1 MKKIVLIGDSIR
13 KGYDAYVK
21 EKLEGQAQ
29 VFFPEENCR
38 FAQYVYLNLLGW
50 KMDGNWGD
58 DVDLVHWN
66 AGLWDVGHL
75 MDEGTIT
82 TPEQYALTLR
92 RIVKRIR
99 MLFPRAV
106 IVFATSTPVIEE
118 QYGKDFWRKNA
129 DIEQYNAIAKEIMAE
144 LDVLVDDLYPVM
156 KGIPACERS
165 DMTHF
170 YTPEG
175 TKRIG
180 NAVLGCICPVLGLE
194 WEA

>member
-21 EKLEGQAQ
+21 EQLAGKAE
-29 VFFPEENCR
+29 VFYPEENCR
-38 FAQYVYLNLLGW
+38 FAQYVFLNLMGW
-50 KMDGNWGD
+50 KLDGNWGD

-66 AGLWDVGHL
+66 AGLWDVAHI
-75 MDEGTIT
+75 MDEGCIT
-82 TPEQYALTLR
+82 LPEQYALTLG

-99 MLFPRAV
+99 MLFPKAK
-106 IVFATSTPVIEE
+106 IVFANNTNVKEE
-118 QYGKDFWRKNA
+118 KYGRDFWRRNE
-129 DIEQYNAIAKEIMAE
+129 DIQRYNAIAAE
-144 LDVLVDDLYPVM
+144 VFAGTDVVINDLYTLTEN
-156 KGIPACERS
+156 IPDSERS

-180 NAVLGCICPVLGLE
+180 DAVVKCICGELGI
-194 WEA
+194 

>member
-1 MKKIVLIGDSIR
+1 
-13 KGYDAYVK
+13 
-21 EKLEGQAQ
+21 
-29 VFFPEENCR
+29 
-38 FAQYVYLNLLGW
+38 
-50 KMDGNWGD
+50 
-58 DVDLVHWN
+58 
-66 AGLWDVGHL
+66 
-75 MDEGTIT
+75 
-82 TPEQYALTLR
+82 
-92 RIVKRIR
+92 
-99 MLFPRAV
+99 
-106 IVFATSTPVIEE
+106 
-118 QYGKDFWRKNA
+118 
-129 DIEQYNAIAKEIMAE
+129 MAE